1 MHIFRGAIPFIAA
14 VSLFGQ
20 SASKQLAPIHVFASN
35 GMKAVIL
42 DLQPQA
48 ERALGRPLSIDF
60 GSTTGL
66 LQKINAGEPF
76 DVAILTSDAI
86 ANLAKENKLTA
97 ATRTDLSRCGV
108 GFAVRHRRSETGYQ
122 YSRSNETGSP
132 ESQIDRLREGWSQP
146 PHGRENVRSP
156 GYRRRAETETRS
168 DDGVGACHG
177 SRCIPGQTAV
187 VLTLISELMPVHGID
202 IVGPLPADLQG
213 YVSFGAAANS
223 KTASAEAAR
232 ALIAQLKTPTA
243 AVYKGQGHG
252 SALIARSCAR
262 RRYPLL

>member
-1 MHIFRGAIPFIAA
+1 MHIFRGAIPFLAA

-20 SASKQLAPIHVFASN
+20 TTSKQPIHVFASN

-48 ERALGRPLSIDF
+48 ERVLARPLTIDF

-66 LQKINAGEPF
+66 LARINAGEAF

-86 ANLAKENKLTA
+86 ANLANANKLAA

-108 GFAVRHRRSETGYQ
+108 GLAVRTGAQKPDIGTSEAMKEALLKAKSIAYAKDGA
-122 YSRSNETGSP
+122 SRPTIEKMFDRLGIAAALKSKLVLTTGSGP
-132 ESQIDRLREGWSQP
+132 AMEAVASGK
-146 PHGRENVRSP
+146 
-156 GYRRRAETETRS
+156 TE
-168 DDGVGACHG
+168 
-177 SRCIPGQTAV
+177 V

-223 KTASAEAAR
+223 TTPNAEAAR
-232 ALIAQLKTPTA
+232 ALIARLKAPAAA
-243 AVYKGQGHG
+243 AVYKAKGME
-252 SALIARSCAR
+252 AR
-262 RRYPLL
+262 